1 MQVHPWPISILVPPP
16 WLIIDG
22 QWLPQCLI
30 GGHIG
35 LMSKLVG
42 RPITSSS
49 TLGRCHHLLV
59 LVQKK
64 AHPKTLHTNTPS
76 AA

>member
-1 MQVHPWPISILVPPP
+1 
-16 WLIIDG
+16 
-22 QWLPQCLI
+22 
-30 GGHIG
+30 
-35 LMSKLVG
+35 VG